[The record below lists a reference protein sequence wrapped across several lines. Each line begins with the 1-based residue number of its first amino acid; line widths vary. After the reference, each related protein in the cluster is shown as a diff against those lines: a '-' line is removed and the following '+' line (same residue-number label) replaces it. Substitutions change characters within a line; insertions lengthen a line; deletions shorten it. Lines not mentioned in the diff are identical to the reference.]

1 MTLRKKKDYLWP
13 AFKNLNSSLI
23 TKMMYCQRLPLCHLS
38 NLNIIN

>member
-1 MTLRKKKDYLWP
+1 MTLRKKKTIFGP

-23 TKMMYCQRLPLCHLS
+23 TKMMYCQRLPLCHPS